1 MFVKNHKIMSGG
13 RLSNYHEYWT
23 DVIADNIVDVINRN
37 KKERSHY
44 EQWELDE
51 NGKPKEQY
59 KYEYDFSDETI
70 NEFKN
75 AVKYLKLAYTYATRI
90 DWLISGDDGEET
102 FHECL
107 KEDLRNNGLSKELI
121 DEYNSFIYKTKIYP
135 KELPIIYPVLG
146 MCGESGEAAE
156 KVKKVLRD
164 NNKEF
169 SEENKKAILK
179 ELGDVLWYITATAQ
193 DMGYSLEDVIKNNFE
208 KIDKRVKTNT
218 QHGEGDNRE
227 E

>member
-1 MFVKNHKIMSGG
+1 MSGG

-23 DVIADNIVDVINRN
+23 EVVADNIVDVINRN

-51 NGKPKEQY
+51 NGEPKGQY

-75 AVKYLKLAYTYATRI
+75 AVKYLRLAYTYATRI

-102 FHECL
+102 FHERL
-107 KEDLRNNGLSKELI
+107 KEDLGNKGLSKELI

-193 DMGYSLEDVIKNNFE
+193 DMGYTLEDVIKNNFE

>member
-1 MFVKNHKIMSGG
+1 MSGG
-13 RLSNYHEYWT
+13 SLSNYHEYWT
-23 DVIADNIVDVINRN
+23 DVIADNIVDVINKN
-37 KKERSHY
+37 
-44 EQWELDE
+44 
-51 NGKPKEQY
+51 
-59 KYEYDFSDETI
+59 KYEYKFSDETI

-75 AVKYLKLAYTYATRI
+75 AAKYLKLAYTYATRI

-102 FHECL
+102 FHERL
-107 KEDLRNNGLSKELI
+107 KEDLENKGLSKELI

-193 DMGYSLEDVIKNNFE
+193 DMGYSLEDVIKNNFQ
-208 KIDKRVKTNT
+208 KINRRVNTNT